1 MTEQT
6 LKVGDIIVGN
16 EDGRGKYGITTIE
29 LNFVGEVIDTCND
42 REIQVRVLECDDKD
56 CIGDDFYV
64 EAKHFELQTKK
75 EGTTPKIFIFRKKT
89 ELKEIK
95 N

>member
-16 EDGRGKYGITTIE
+16 EDGKWEYCVTTIKQ
-29 LNFVGEVIDTCND
+29 NFVGEVIDACND
-42 REIQVRVLECDDKD
+42 GKIQVRVLECDDKD

-75 EGTTPKIFIFRKKT
+75 EGTTPKIFIFRK
-89 ELKEIK
+89 
-95 N
+95 